1 MRKGSD
7 LPVIESVRWA
17 MLFNLIVLELDLI
30 IYNIRTSSSFGIESI
45 TTGKRKYRHRQLN
58 PQNYFMISTCV

>member
-7 LPVIESVRWA
+7 LPVMESVRRS

-30 IYNIRTSSSFGIESI
+30 IYSIRTSSSSGI
-45 TTGKRKYRHRQLN
+45 
-58 PQNYFMISTCV
+58 